1 MSPFI
6 FIPLAFFGTCATL
19 TIIFIFCARELREW
33 GTPSVGDEA
42 ESFLADLEAESYLAE
57 EVRT

>member
-19 TIIFIFCARELREW
+19 TILFIFCARELREW
-33 GTPSVGDEA
+33 GDDDE
-42 ESFLADLEAESYLAE
+42 L
-57 EVRT
+57 